1 LSSINIPSSV
11 TKLGDEVFQNTGLTT
26 FTLPDQITEIGSN
39 VFRDCQNLT
48 SVTFPS
54 HITKIMDGTF
64 RGCLNL
70 TSFTLPSNVTE
81 IGNWAFA
88 GSGLTSITLPDQ
100 ITEIGSDVF
109 RDCQNL
115 TSVTFPS
122 HITKIMD
129 GTFAGCPNLT
139 NYTVPSNITEI
150 GYEAFAWSGLTSI
163 TLPDNITTIGEGAFR
178 STSLTTVDLPNQ
190 LTEVAKSL
198 FADCYDLKEVTIPES
213 VKTLGEGAFWYCYSL
228 TNTTIPSSVEK
239 MGDNVFHHCES
250 MTSAVVPAT
259 VTTVEGTVY
268 DYCYNMKYLLWYSPA
283 DVGDQEGDYDCYLYV
298 FSKDGRTPG
307 YGPNWRHVVVDGVV
321 DNVILSRDNPVS
333 FPIPVTA
340 KKISYTCNFYNW
352 SYNYGWQTIALPFTP
367 THITHEE
374 KGELAPFNSG
384 KAGAKP
390 FWLRELTTD
399 GFKDVTTME
408 PNKGYIISM
417 PYNPDLYLDDYNIRG
432 DVTFSAENVYFD
444 SSATDTA
451 VVSVGTDYSLYPTY
465 KRLPAS
471 GDIYAINT
479 TYDVYDHEYGS
490 VFVRCAI
497 EVQPYEAYLMNNTAT
512 LRSVITMDNKRSAV
526 RSRQSSTGVSARGV
540 QQKRKPMIEDM

>member
-1 LSSINIPSSV
+1 VDFNETFKNIKVLNEGSNFSGCKFTNVDLSKIDSLGGYEFRNCTELTSVVLPSNITTIWNGTFDGCTSLSSINIPSSV
-11 TKLGDEVFQNTGLTT
+11 TKLGDEVFQNTGFTT
-26 FTLPDQITEIGSN
+26 FTLPDQITEIGN
-39 VFRDCQNLT
+39 
-48 SVTFPS
+48 
-54 HITKIMDGTF
+54 
-64 RGCLNL
+64 
-70 TSFTLPSNVTE
+70 
-81 IGNWAFA
+81 
-88 GSGLTSITLPDQ
+88 
-100 ITEIGSDVF
+100 DVF

-129 GTFAGCPNLT
+129 GTFADCPNLT
-139 NYTVPSNITEI
+139 SYTVPSNVTEI
-150 GYEAFAWSGLTSI
+150 GNNAFAYSGLTSI
-163 TLPDNITTIGEGAFR
+163 TLHDNITTIGDGAFR
-178 STSLTTVDLPNQ
+178 DTNLTTVDLPNQ
-190 LTEVAKSL
+190 LTEVAPFL
-198 FADCYDLKEVTIPES
+198 FFNCQDLKEVTIPES
-213 VKTLGEGAFWYCYSL
+213 VKTLGEGAFEYCYSL

-239 MGDNVFHHCES
+239 MEDNVFHHCES

-384 KAGAKP
+384 KSGAKP

-526 RSRQSSTGVSARGV
+526 RSRQSSTGVSARGM